1 MEDEPARGRM
11 KILSIQAQND
21 VSEFELFLHAVSGK
35 LAATICKKLQAY
47 VAIDDI
53 YRCNSLKI
61 LNPKI
66 WGYKGTIYKLRV
78 DCGKESARVLFVKTA
93 DNDLVLLHG
102 FIKKTRKTPSKD
114 AKIAMGN
121 LERLKNNAPLTPF
134 PLTKYAS

>member
-1 MEDEPARGRM
+1 M
-11 KILSIQAQND
+11 KILSIQAHND
-21 VSEFELFLHAVSGK
+21 VTEFELFLHTVSGK
-35 LAATICKKLQAY
+35 LAAAICKKLQAY
-47 VAIDDI
+47 VAMNDI
-53 YRCNSLKI
+53 YSCNSLKI

-114 AKIAMGN
+114 AKIAMEN
-121 LERLKNNAPLTPF
+121 FERLKGNAALSQF
-134 PLTKYAS
+134 PLTKYSP